1 MTDARCPLCAEPLPA
16 GAATGVCSWC
26 LYGSAEE
33 ATDASSLSLPES
45 IGGYPISGLLG
56 QGGFGVVYLARHP
69 TLGHDLALKVSKQRF
84 SDEVELAHFQQE
96 VALLAQLDLPNV
108 VRIFDSGIDDG
119 HLYFTMPVMS
129 GGTLRRRM
137 GTPEDPWTAAAL
149 MTKLARA
156 VHSLHTH
163 PLRVLHRDLKPENI
177 LFDQRDTPFIS
188 DFGIAAVASDDG
200 WARNDVGIGCPA
212 YVAPEQAF
220 TDQGELTPATD
231 VYSLGAIFYE
241 LLTGTPPH
249 TGDTPEEVLRRTASE
264 EPVPPR
270 HFMPHLDSD
279 LETVCLHALK
289 RAHARYSSAD
299 QFADDLEN
307 AAAHRP
313 ILARRSSQVD
323 RMVRWVRRHPM
334 SSAALLL
341 TALIGLWV
349 FAMMQTLAQ
358 AQAQR
363 GTGVMSSIAPPP
375 AMGIEID

>member
-16 GAATGVCSWC
+16 GAAHGVCSWC

-45 IGGYPISGLLG
+45 TGGYPISGLLG

-69 TLGHDLALKVSKQRF
+69 TLGHDVALKVSKQRF
-84 SDEVELAHFQQE
+84 SDDAELAHFQQE
-96 VALLAQLDLPNV
+96 VALLTQLDLPNV

-129 GGTLRRRM
+129 GGT
-137 GTPEDPWTAAAL
+137 WTAAAL
-149 MTKLARA
+149 MTQLARA

-188 DFGIAAVASDDG
+188 DFGIAAVASEDG
-200 WARNDVGIGCPA
+200 WARNAVGIGCPA

-220 TDQGELTPATD
+220 TDQGDLTPATD

-270 HFMPHLDSD
+270 HFMPHLDRD

-289 RAHARYSSAD
+289 RANARYASAD

-313 ILARRSSQVD
+313 ILARRSSRLD
-323 RMVRWVRRHPM
+323 HMVRWVRRHPM

-349 FAMMQTLAQ
+349 FAMMHTLAQ
-358 AQAQR
+358 AQTQR
-363 GTGVMSSIAPPP
+363 GDRVVSTIALSASITR
-375 AMGIEID
+375 DVTLTR